1 MDRPKVPIHHEY
13 KKGYFHTL
21 QEGWFAWDGV
31 ALERVKTA
39 LRSDGLDDEQIEAK
53 MYFDVAYFRVR
64 VPRVVLPPS
73 KLYTRV
79 RAVFELYDPQIDS
92 KSNVPLFN
100 KANWVRARNVLKD
113 ILAGFASD
121 PLGFTFYSH
130 KLCGRARA

>member
-1 MDRPKVPIHHEY
+1 MC
-13 KKGYFHTL
+13 
-21 QEGWFAWDGV
+21 
-31 ALERVKTA
+31 
-39 LRSDGLDDEQIEAK
+39 
-53 MYFDVAYFRVR
+53 FDVAYFRVR

-121 PLGFTFYSH
+121 PPGFTFYSH
-130 KLCGRARA
+130 KNSAGELAHDGHGIPLITCNRGTNDTECVHKQIVTTFGTWCTGDLPPPNLFPISL